1 MSEEENIKP
10 PQVTGDP
17 QGPEGGQQPEEIIP
31 AEATAL
37 PNEDTVAT
45 ELPTTNIKLQTEEE
59 MEVHHHAHDPA
70 APHHKKNWK
79 SYFWEFLMLFLAVF
93 CGFFAEYQLELTV
106 ERHREKEYATLLIQ
120 DLENDTINT
129 NTTIKQVQKVSASID
144 SISSFVFKGVSGN
157 KVSGSFYY
165 HSQIG
170 AFSPLMIW
178 NDATLIQLTQSGN
191 LRYFRNHKL
200 VNKLSAYYSM
210 QSYVR
215 SLNTGD
221 RERRDITLAI
231 RSRILNNHYYK
242 YYSKVTPTDPLPIPD
257 SLMINMIPLQ
267 SSNAQ
272 LLNEYAN
279 SFENRRG
286 IINLILTKTYP
297 NAISDARELIFL
309 LKKEFDLK

>member
-1 MSEEENIKP
+1 MEENKPINNEVEVKP
-10 PQVTGDP
+10 PNNEQQLNTPSTEEPIVPAKTT
-17 QGPEGGQQPEEIIP
+17 PEVEQTQTIY
-31 AEATAL
+31 
-37 PNEDTVAT
+37 
-45 ELPTTNIKLQTEEE
+45 PTPQTED

-93 CGFFAEYQLELTV
+93 CGFLAEYKLEQTV
-106 ERHREKEYATLLIQ
+106 ERHREKEYAALLIQ
-120 DLENDTINT
+120 DLENDIISANSTIE
-129 NTTIKQVQKVSASID
+129 QVQKVSASID
-144 SISSFVFKGVSGN
+144 SISSFIYKGLSGN
-157 KVSGSFYY
+157 TVAGSFYY
-165 HSQIG
+165 HSHIG
-170 AFSPLMIW
+170 AYSPLMIW

-221 RERRDITLAI
+221 RERREVSLAI

-242 YYSKVTPTDPLPIPD
+242 YYSKVSPTDSLPIPD
-257 SLMINMIPLQ
+257 SLMANMIPVQ
-267 SSNAQ
+267 SSDKQ

-297 NAISDARELIFL
+297 NAIADARELIFL
-309 LKKEFDLK
+309 LKNEFHLK

>member
-1 MSEEENIKP
+1 MEEKSPPSTDDSPQQEQQLNIP
-10 PQVTGDP
+10 STDEPITEGERPITHNPQPVT
-17 QGPEGGQQPEEIIP
+17 QP
-31 AEATAL
+31 
-37 PNEDTVAT
+37 D
-45 ELPTTNIKLQTEEE
+45 

-93 CGFFAEYQLELTV
+93 CGFLAEYQLELTV
-106 ERHREKEYATLLIQ
+106 ERHREKEYAALLIQ
-120 DLENDTINT
+120 DLENDIINT
-129 NTTIKQVQKVSASID
+129 NSTIKQVQKVSASID
-144 SISSFVFKGVSGN
+144 SISSFVYKGISGN

-170 AFSPLMIW
+170 AFSPLLIW

-221 RERRDITLAI
+221 RERRDISLAI
-231 RSRILNNHYYK
+231 RSRILNNHYFK
-242 YYSKVTPTDPLPIPD
+242 YYSKMKPTDSLPIPD
-257 SLMINMIPLQ
+257 SLMINMFPIQ
-267 SSNAQ
+267 SNDPQ

-279 SFENRRG
+279 SYENRQG

-297 NAISDARELIFL
+297 KAISDARELILL
-309 LKKEFDLK
+309 LKKEYDLK

>member
-1 MSEEENIKP
+1 MEENKNIPPEQPAENIPAANPGGEVEQSEITSSNEATSPLEENI
-10 PQVTGDP
+10 
-17 QGPEGGQQPEEIIP
+17 
-31 AEATAL
+31 L
-37 PNEDTVAT
+37 SNT
-45 ELPTTNIKLQTEEE
+45 ETTITNKEVNTD
-59 MEVHHHAHDPA
+59 MEVHHHTHASHG
-70 APHHKKNWK
+70 KKNWK

-93 CGFFAEYQLELTV
+93 CGFLAEYQLEQTV

-129 NTTIKQVQKVSASID
+129 NSTIEQVLKVSASID
-144 SISSFVFKGVSGN
+144 SISSFVYKGVPGN

-170 AFSPLMIW
+170 AFSPLMVW

-210 QSYVR
+210 QGYVR
-215 SLNTGD
+215 TLNIGD
-221 RERRDITLAI
+221 RERRDITLGI

-242 YYSKVTPTDPLPIPD
+242 YYSKVTPTDSLPCPD
-257 SLMINMIPLQ
+257 SLMINMIPIQ
-267 SSNAQ
+267 SSDPQ

-279 SFENRRG
+279 SSENRRG

-297 NAISDARELIFL
+297 NAISHARELIFL

>member
-1 MSEEENIKP
+1 MEENKPIDNEEEVKP
-10 PQVTGDP
+10 PNN
-17 QGPEGGQQPEEIIP
+17 EQQLNIPSTEETIVP
-31 AEATAL
+31 
-37 PNEDTVAT
+37 AT
-45 ELPTTNIKLQTEEE
+45 ETTSEVEQPQTTNYKPETED
-59 MEVHHHAHDPA
+59 MEVHHHTHNPA
-70 APHHKKNWK
+70 EPHHKKNWK

-93 CGFFAEYQLELTV
+93 CGFLAEYQLELTV

-129 NTTIKQVQKVSASID
+129 NSTIEQVLKVSASID
-144 SISSFVFKGVSGN
+144 SISSFVYKGVPGN

-170 AFSPLMIW
+170 AFSPLMVW

-210 QSYVR
+210 QTYVR
-215 SLNTGD
+215 TLNTGD

-242 YYSKVTPTDPLPIPD
+242 YYSKVTPTDSLPFPD
-257 SLMINMIPLQ
+257 SLMKNMIPIQ
-267 SSNAQ
+267 SSDAQ

-279 SFENRRG
+279 SSENRRG

>member
-1 MSEEENIKP
+1 MDENKNIEPEEQSAENISVEKTAMPGTETVASEE
-10 PQVTGDP
+10 Q
-17 QGPEGGQQPEEIIP
+17 
-31 AEATAL
+31 
-37 PNEDTVAT
+37 
-45 ELPTTNIKLQTEEE
+45 PTTNYKPETED

-93 CGFFAEYQLELTV
+93 CGFLAEYQLEQTV

-129 NTTIKQVQKVSASID
+129 NSTIEQVLKVSASID
-144 SISSFVFKGVSGN
+144 SISSFVYKGVPGN

-170 AFSPLMIW
+170 AFSPLMVW

-210 QSYVR
+210 QGYVR
-215 SLNTGD
+215 TLNIGD
-221 RERRDITLAI
+221 RERRDITLGI

-242 YYSKVTPTDPLPIPD
+242 YYSKVTPTDSLPFPD
-257 SLMINMIPLQ
+257 SLMKNMIPIQ
-267 SSNAQ
+267 SSDPQ

-279 SFENRRG
+279 SSENRRG

-297 NAISDARELIFL
+297 NAISDARELILL